1 MNKDKLL
8 FGGEGRGS
16 LTLTPF
22 PKPHPPTPRLGSKDF
37 QPVLHRQDAGAPG
50 KRGLG
55 GEFEGKAGHLRSP
68 HPPLEKNRPDPIT
81 VAIIGGSGQMGQW
94 FQRFFLDRGLAVLTA
109 DVDTP
114 QTPQEV
120 AALADVVMLSVPIPN
135 VVAIIQDIAPHVQP
149 EAVLMDIT
157 SVKQRPVDAMLKAF
171 AGEVVGTHPLFGPQE
186 KSIADRTMVLCPGRG
201 ERWLTWLKD
210 LLEGAGARVKVTSA
224 TEHDRMMAVVQ
235 GLSHFVLIA
244 LEKSI
249 RQLGVSAQD
258 LEDYSTP
265 TFATLHRLAQRLL
278 SQDAQLY
285 ACIQLANPANRPAL
299 RALEDAVADILYFIQ
314 RQNVDG
320 LVRLLEEIKGGL

>member
-1 MNKDKLL
+1 VKKDKIEI
-8 FGGEGRGS
+8 GDGCQKSKTPGS
-16 LTLTPF
+16 P
-22 PKPHPPTPRLGSKDF
+22 D
-37 QPVLHRQDAGAPG
+37 
-50 KRGLG
+50 
-55 GEFEGKAGHLRSP
+55 
-68 HPPLEKNRPDPIT
+68 KNNQPDPIT
-81 VAIIGGSGQMGQW
+81 VAIIGGSGQMGRW
-94 FQRFFLDRGLAVLTA
+94 FQRFFTDQGLTVLTA

-120 AALADVVMLSVPIPN
+120 AALADVVMLSVPIAK
-135 VVAIIQDIAPHVQP
+135 VVTITRDIAPHLRP
-149 EAVLMDIT
+149 EAALMDIT
-157 SVKQRPVDAMLKAF
+157 SVKQRPVDTMLKAF

-186 KSIADRTMVLCPGRG
+186 KSIAGRTVVLCPGRG
-201 ERWLTWLKD
+201 EGWLNWIKN
-210 LLEGAGARVKVTSA
+210 LLEQAGARVKVTSA
-224 TEHDRMMAVVQ
+224 TEHDRLMAVVQ

-249 RQLGVSAQD
+249 RQLGVSPQD

-265 TFATLHRLAQRLL
+265 TFATLHRLARRLL

-320 LVRLLEEIKGGL
+320 LVRLLEEIKPD